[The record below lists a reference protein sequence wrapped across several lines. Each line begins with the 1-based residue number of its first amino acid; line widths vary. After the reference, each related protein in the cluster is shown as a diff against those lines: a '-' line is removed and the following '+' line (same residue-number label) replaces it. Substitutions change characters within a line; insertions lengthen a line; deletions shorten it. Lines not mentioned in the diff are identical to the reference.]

1 MSEEY
6 EEEYYE
12 EEETTDLPAGVL
24 ERIAKHAERLKKPTD
39 EIRTAYLNYIR
50 TVHGCDDWQS
60 EDADLLEDWAEQM
73 VVELRNTGGGGGMA
87 GSVAFVGCFVG
98 VDPAR
103 RDRRGGLVKRAKR
116 EFTLDPGKAVDNNIA
131 GHYTKSGD
139 TWVLNRAGGTDKTD
153 IPVDEV
159 PPNSFIADGERICLL
174 TKAGKPK
181 AMSMMGRNYYFLGAP
196 EDEFTH
202 DGAIQLWRLDMQGED
217 ADAPVLIGEPC
228 RIQARPPNENA
239 PEGFKDVLSTSL
251 GIRDNIQYTD
261 EFVDAEMRPYLK
273 PFRYWT
279 DTELHGNYTRLEELV
294 EAFEAGSR
302 TFTINGEQGRSGPV
316 VFVKGTVNR
325 LSSEARDTEY
335 DEDKRS
341 YSLSLTSSALQSIH
355 GSSDASEVMCWI
367 GSACNDLTQPFSA
380 RGGEDELID
389 YAEKSTVLV
398 CGRIAVKRKDGKDIP
413 NLKVMGVFADPR
425 RIRRRQ
431 TGGDTGRGQFN

>member
-6 EEEYYE
+6 EEEYY

-39 EIRTAYLNYIR
+39 EIRTAFINYIR
-50 TVHGCDDWQS
+50 SVHGCDDWQS
-60 EDADLLEDWAEQM
+60 EDADLLDDWAEEV
-73 VVELRNTGGGGGMA
+73 VVELRSTGSGGGMT

-98 VDPAR
+98 VDPSR
-103 RDRRGGLVKRAKR
+103 RDRRAGLVKRAKR
-116 EFTLDPGKAVDNNIA
+116 EFTLDPGKAVGQNIA
-131 GHYTKSGD
+131 GHYTKNGD

-153 IPVDEV
+153 ISVDEV

-251 GIRDNIQYTD
+251 GIRDKIQYTD
-261 EFVDAEMRPYLK
+261 EFVDAEMRPLLK
-273 PFRYWT
+273 PFRYWL
-279 DTELHGNYTRLEELV
+279 DSELHGHAVRLDELV

-316 VFVKGTVNR
+316 VFAKGTVNR